1 MMILYDY
8 FSYYMGTVC
17 VSNRTNQPLE
27 TGTFE
32 CILPTDLKPTEV
44 KSNLV
49 EVQEMCA
56 TKI

>member
-1 MMILYDY
+1 
-8 FSYYMGTVC
+8 MGTVC
-17 VSNRTNQPLE
+17 VSNRTNQPID

-32 CILPTDLKPTEV
+32 CILPTELKPTEV